1 VDFASNAYEAI
12 DSGMDIDDFDY
23 VIYGEVERGF
33 YRFLY
38 QMNDFETDES
48 FCGNGRETESA
59 AAHENGCDSCSSRD
73 LDNKMM
79 QLEDI
84 CLIPCSMLISDSPY
98 FGLEASG
105 TALLQPTRSTDPP
118 QSYPSNSRKA
128 SSASRRFMKDTKP
141 LKPALL
147 LREAVISAPGP
158 KVTSDRGHI
167 ILT

>member
-1 VDFASNAYEAI
+1 VDFVNNAYEAI
-12 DSGMDIDDFDY
+12 DFEMNIDDFDY
-23 VIYGEVERGF
+23 VIYAKVESGF
-33 YRFLY
+33 YHFLY
-38 QMNDFETDES
+38 HMNGFETDEN
-48 FCGNGRETESA
+48 FYGNGRETESA
-59 AAHENGCDSCSSRD
+59 VAHGNDCDSCSSRD
-73 LDNKMM
+73 LDDKMM
-79 QLEDI
+79 QLGDI
-84 CLIPCSMLISDSPY
+84 CLIPCAVLISNSPY